1 MSELNLVEI
10 LRFAPEG
17 LELYDCGIHDT
28 VAFQYIKSGSSE
40 KFPIVCYQCPD
51 SIKLP
56 SFYSKEGY
64 SSFAESLQIFKPM
77 LKPDNK
83 HDWDDWQWIL
93 FPKSINSYITD
104 GTNIF
109 QIASRLRLRN
119 IYANDLIPFGMVDL
133 SKFSYTS
140 VISVK
145 QPEKIS
151 ETIIAVDEE
160 LGLKPFCKV
169 LVKNSNENTANCFN
183 VWTPKTYECVVNTPF
198 KKYYMADSILWE
210 ECIPYNKHTIHLIG
224 TSDPFDISTI
234 KNKNKTKKNK

>member
-10 LRFAPEG
+10 LRFAPKG
-17 LELYDCGIHDT
+17 LELYDCGIHDI
-28 VAFQYIKSGSSE
+28 VEFQYIKPSLSE
-40 KFPIVCYQCPD
+40 KFPIVCHQCPD
-51 SIKLP
+51 SVKLP
-56 SFYSKEGY
+56 FFYSKEGY
-64 SSFAESLQIFKPM
+64 SSLSESLQVFKTM

-83 HDWDDWQWIL
+83 HDWDNWQTIL
-93 FPKSINSYITD
+93 FPKSINSYITN

-109 QIASRLRLRN
+109 QIVSKHLLRN
-119 IYANDLIPFGMVDL
+119 ISGNDLIPFCMVDL
-133 SKFSYTS
+133 SKFSYMP

-151 ETIIAVDEE
+151 ETIMAVDEE

-169 LVKNSNENTANCFN
+169 LVKNSNENTGNCFN

-210 ECIPYNKHTIHLIG
+210 ECVPYNKQTVHLIG

-234 KNKNKTKKNK
+234 KNKTKTKKNK